1 MQQRNFLRFTV
12 GAAATSL
19 ADGDPAGSDGAR
31 GVPVSVVLPALFEAV
46 ERGRVIRSIEPH
58 EIERRVPGLAAYS
71 KENIHAA
78 VVLGGAGEL
87 FSNLTDVMDGLLGRM
102 QGPFR
107 SEGFA
112 SQRKAVIADL
122 GNFLLLEKSL
132 DPCPALI
139 LASSVHVSLESSPR
153 LQGGTRQFEL
163 TASRELKNSPIHS
176 FLSFPR
182 LGLDLSIHDYK
193 RRFEEVREG
202 NDPSL
207 VWVQR
212 KFTSW
217 DSENNLIQQL
227 VTEAL
232 GFAPDRYR
240 DTLTSGYWHTRGR
253 DKEGKNWTE
262 RSTGGNTLFTRNYEI
277 DAWLFIAPDE
287 AKQHVIGEHLHLA
300 LDPESGRLLDID
312 ATERYVPPYLDMNQ
326 MLRCAVEKAVYG
338 IIQ

>member
-1 MQQRNFLRFTV
+1 LRFTV

-19 ADGDPAGSDGAR
+19 ADGESTGSNEAR
-31 GVPVSVVLPALFEAV
+31 GVPVGVVLPALFEAV
-46 ERGRVIRSIEPH
+46 GRGRVVKSIEPH

-78 VVLGGAGEL
+78 VALGGAGEL
-87 FSNLTDVMDGLLGRM
+87 FSNLTDVMDKLLGRM

-122 GNFLLLEKSL
+122 GNFLSLEKSL

-182 LGLDLSIHDYK
+182 PGLDLNIYDYK

-207 VWVQR
+207 MWVQR

-217 DSENNLIQQL
+217 DSENKLVQEL

-253 DKEGKNWTE
+253 DKGSKNWTE
-262 RSTGGNTLFTRNYEI
+262 RTGENTLFTRNYEV

-287 AKQHVIGEHLHLA
+287 AKQHVIGEHLHMA

-312 ATERYVPPYLDMNQ
+312 ATERYVPPYLELNQ
-326 MLRCAVEKAVYG
+326 MLRCAMEKAVFG
-338 IIQ
+338 TIQ